1 MADKIYITS
10 LDGIEISFTEN
21 SLGHKA
27 IKQLIAEGVQIEF
40 LDSSLILQYIHN
52 FINKYLCKTSISKKQ
67 KNVILKSSQ
76 LPPINNN

>member
-21 SLGHKA
+21 SLGHNA
-27 IKQLIAEGVQIEF
+27 IKQLIAEGVQPE
-40 LDSSLILQYIHN
+40 LLESSFILQYIHN
-52 FINKYLCKTSISKKQ
+52 FINKYLCKISKKQ
-67 KNVILKSSQ
+67 KNIILKSSQ